1 MTRLAAMD
9 SNVLIALMDRQDKWH
24 SQAKLLWN
32 ALKDQN
38 FSLIYLDCVLNETI
52 SVLARR
58 AHEQNRSAEFVSL
71 LDELLHQIPERL
83 ITWVSGDIPRLFR
96 DIVEIVRQSG
106 GALNFHDALI
116 ALSCLELGV
125 RIIVSLDEDFD
136 RISWLRRIASVADIQ
151 RSLSV

>member
-1 MTRLAAMD
+1 MD

>member
-1 MTRLAAMD
+1 MD

-38 FSLIYLDCVLNETI
+38 FSLIYLDRVLNETI

-58 AHEQNRSAEFVSL
+58 AHEQNRSAEFFSL

-106 GALNFHDALI
+106 GRI
-116 ALSCLELGV
+116 KLSRC
-125 RIIVSLDEDFD
+125 ID
-136 RISWLRRIASVADIQ
+136 RSF
-151 RSLSV
+151 LS